1 MPIKQLHIVGKIKS
15 LVANVMASKKQTLDR
30 AKAQAEENKI
40 QNKKQEDDDDKRV
53 AQATKE
59 LEKFNNKTDGS

>member
-15 LVANVMASKKQTLDR
+15 LFTDVIASKKQTLDR

-40 QNKKQEDDDDKRV
+40 QNKKQEYNDDERV

-59 LEKFNNKTDGS
+59 FEKSNNKTDGS